1 MKGTKTRGIVTKIMA
16 IQNLCEEE
24 KAGSFFNGLEKYY
37 SSRISKLE
45 HDLKSYEFKYNSEAD
60 VLQDRLA
67 DAKEDLDNAWLY
79 IDKDKIQTREDQK
92 TYINEYD
99 TNISRST
106 AIVENLENELEELNK
121 LYEETVNNTESQ
133 ISEYKLRLNKIQ

>member
-92 TYINEYD
+92 AYINEYD

>member
-92 TYINEYD
+92 AYINEYD

-106 AIVENLENELEELNK
+106 AIVENLESELEELNK
-121 LYEETVNNTESQ
+121 LYEETVNSTESQ

>member
-121 LYEETVNNTESQ
+121 LYEKTVNTTENQ

>member
-60 VLQDRLA
+60 ILQDRLA

-92 TYINEYD
+92 AYINEYD

-106 AIVENLENELEELNK
+106 AIVENLESELEELNK
-121 LYEETVNNTESQ
+121 LYEETVNSTESQ

>member
-60 VLQDRLA
+60 VLQDRLV

-92 TYINEYD
+92 AYINEYD

-106 AIVENLENELEELNK
+106 AIVENLESELEELNK
-121 LYEETVNNTESQ
+121 LYEETVNSTESQ